1 MKLSELVLLKNQL
14 DNLSFGSIQNDL
26 NLMLDNLSYIT
37 KDGDYSIASEQES
50 ILQATV
56 AFNQTLENLKLKIS
70 QDIKKIEPKY
80 FSESYNSYQHEL
92 NQTAENI
99 QTNGRNHFK
108 NLDLTLFKSRL
119 HRYAD
124 WHYPAMIIRPNIE
137 PFIEDMVAHDPLYIV
152 DTSHELLQPA
162 LNRFNTQFQNRLRK
176 YIINETQ
183 DAPFLDKL
191 PDNQFSV
198 VLAYNFLNF
207 RPIELFRQYLTEV
220 YQKLRPGGVF
230 ILTFNDA
237 DRAAGVNAVE
247 IELAVYTPGYLIRE
261 LAQLTGFE
269 VDFEWH
275 DNGSSTWLELKKPG
289 TLSSIKGGQT
299 LAKILPK

>member
-26 NLMLDNLSYIT
+26 NVMLDNLSYIT
-37 KDGDYSIASEQES
+37 KDGDYSIASEQDS
-50 ILQATV
+50 ISQAAV

-152 DTSHELLQPA
+152 DVSHELLQPA

-261 LAQLTGFE
+261 LAQLTGFK

-289 TLSSIKGGQT
+289 TLSSLKGGQT